1 MITSTTPNI
10 MSTTAKM
17 TAATTAT
24 SATGTSSLTRD
35 DQKYGKRRHQKQR
48 QQQHRAMVLVAVTC
62 IVLIFTWHSLSSDLM
77 AMQGQL
83 NIIPPNPVL
92 RQQQQQQQQR
102 DTPKG
107 KPWKSRPTKKK
118 VEPKEATSF
127 LEKARNLLRDPSKT
141 EMEDKL
147 AEMDSNIQNNVKDEI
162 RWSLPELLVSLD
174 PEHPS
179 PLLQHYKKLRQ
190 SNFPTE
196 HFFKVHRNARTPM
209 KWESEPEATQQT
221 PPRVD
226 FTQHSYE
233 YPDKLTEPPAHL
245 GDYPPLEPLADIM
258 NRWPQDDIDHPPTP
272 FKEVLIHFDYQNPDD
287 MAAAE
292 NFRDSKLP
300 FKLVNVPEVSQAGL
314 RWTDE
319 YLSDQFDTKDSHVKH
334 AYKAASGT
342 CQESPDN
349 FFAFFT
355 PQPWRVGAM
364 GIPPTRNNDW
374 TFHKWVKHARY
385 ADSVSLS
392 PQQPHF
398 YWQAGVD
405 KEERTFPKK
414 DWTFISRDLPGFSSP
429 TKTFFVFEPE
439 SQKGIQCRFGERG
452 VTAATHF
459 DAGRNMVAMVT
470 GAKRYI
476 LSPPNQCRNLG
487 IVTARGNAIFRHSL
501 LNFGHINHLNDQQQ
515 QNGTNMSDEERA
527 WLERSGQALA
537 IDTVLKAGE
546 VLYIPSH
553 WFHYIT
559 SLQKSAQCNVRSGV
573 DNEGDAV
580 FGGKADVGDWCEIE

>member
-1 MITSTTPNI
+1 M
-10 MSTTAKM
+10 
-17 TAATTAT
+17 ATTAT
-24 SATGTSSLTRD
+24 ID
-35 DQKYGKRRHQKQR
+35 DQKYVKHRHQKQQ
-48 QQQHRAMVLVAVTC
+48 QQQHRVMGLVGVTC
-62 IVLIFTWHSLSSDLM
+62 VVLIFTWHSLSSDLM
-77 AMQGQL
+77 SMQGHMDY
-83 NIIPPNPVL
+83 IPPNPVM
-92 RQQQQQQQQR
+92 RQQHQQR
-102 DTPKG
+102 HLKTVKPK
-107 KPWKSRPTKKK
+107 
-118 VEPKEATSF
+118 ATSF
-127 LEKARNLLRDPSKT
+127 LEKARNLVRDSNQN
-141 EMEDKL
+141 EMEDLL
-147 AEMDSNIQNNVKDEI
+147 AEMESKIRSNVKDEI
-162 RWSLPELLVSLD
+162 RWSRPELLVSLD
-174 PEHPS
+174 PRHHPS
-179 PLLQHYKKLRQ
+179 PLLQHSKRLPK
-190 SNFPTE
+190 NNWNTE
-196 HFFKVHRNARTPM
+196 HFFKVHRNSQTPM
-209 KWESEPEATQQT
+209 DWEIEPEATQHA
-221 PPRVD
+221 PPRID

-233 YPDKLTEPPAHL
+233 YPDKLKEPPAHL

-272 FKEVLIHFDYQNPDD
+272 FKETLIHFDYQNPQD

-292 NFRDSKLP
+292 IFRDSKLP
-300 FKLVNVPEVSQAGL
+300 FKLVNVPEVAKAGL
-314 RWTDE
+314 LWTDE
-319 YLSDQFDTKDSHVKH
+319 YLSHQFDTDPHVKRDFP
-334 AYKAASGT
+334 AASGS

-349 FFAFFT
+349 FFAFYT
-355 PQPWRVGAM
+355 PQPWVVGAM

-374 TFHKWVKHARY
+374 KFHKWVRHARY

-405 KEERTFPKK
+405 REERTFPKK
-414 DWTFISRDLPGFSSP
+414 DWTFISRDLPGLSSP

-459 DAGRNMVAMVT
+459 DAGRNMIAMVT

-487 IVTARGNAIFRHSL
+487 IVTSRGSAIFRHSL
-501 LNFGHINHLNDQQQ
+501 LNFGHINYLDQHD
-515 QNGTNMSDEERA
+515 TEMSDEERA

-573 DNEGDAV
+573 EKQGDAV
-580 FGGKADVGDWCEIE
+580 FGGQADVTDRCEIR

>member
-1 MITSTTPNI
+1 MIPTTTTKT
-10 MSTTAKM
+10 MSTTAIN
-17 TAATTAT
+17 A
-24 SATGTSSLTRD
+24 STGGSSSLGRD

-48 QQQHRAMVLVAVTC
+48 QQQHRAMRLVGVTC
-62 IVLIFTWHSLSSDLM
+62 VVLIFTWHSLSSDLPAM
-77 AMQGQL
+77 SMQGQL
-83 NIIPPNPVL
+83 NLNPVL
-92 RQQQQQQQQR
+92 RQQQEQQ
-102 DTPKG
+102 DTHRVKTG
-107 KPWKSRPTKKK
+107 LLRHKKK
-118 VEPKEATSF
+118 GEPKEATSF
-127 LEKARNLLRDPSKT
+127 FEKARNFLRDPT
-141 EMEDKL
+141 QAELEDLL

-162 RWSLPELLVSLD
+162 RWSRPELLVSLN
-174 PEHPS
+174 PRHPS
-179 PLLQHYKKLRQ
+179 PLLERFNRGKR

-196 HFFKVHRNARTPM
+196 HFFKVHRKSQPPM
-209 KWESEPEATQQT
+209 KWERESEATQNT

-233 YPDKLTEPPAHL
+233 YPDKLMEPPAHL

-258 NRWPQDDIDHPPTP
+258 KRWPQDEIDDPPTP
-272 FKEVLIHFDYQNPDD
+272 FKETLIHFDYQNPDD
-287 MAAAE
+287 MVAAE
-292 NFRDSKLP
+292 MFRDSKLP
-300 FKLVNVPEVSQAGL
+300 FKLVNVPEVSKAGL

-319 YLSDQFDTKDSHVKH
+319 YLSQQFDTSNPHGKH
-334 AYKAASGT
+334 DFPAASGS

-355 PQPWRVGAM
+355 PQPWVVSEM

-374 TFHKWVKHARY
+374 TFPKWAKHARY

-414 DWTFISRDLPGFSSP
+414 DWTFISRDLPGLSSP

-459 DAGRNMVAMVT
+459 DGGRNMVAMVT

-487 IVTARGNAIFRHSL
+487 IVTQRGNSIFRHSL
-501 LNFGHINHLNDQQQ
+501 LNFGHISHLNDDQQHD
-515 QNGTNMSDEERA
+515 TTMSDEERA

-537 IDTVLKAGE
+537 IETVLKAGE

-573 DNEGDAV
+573 DNDGDAV
-580 FGGKADVGDWCEIE
+580 FGGRTDVSDRCEIL